1 MANKKTRQAL
11 GRGLSSLIPVLDGGD
26 ISDTDVLDVDIES
39 IMPNPFQPR
48 KDFNSE
54 DIGSLAESI
63 KSQGLLQP
71 VVLRKRAGRYEI
83 ISGERRLRA
92 MKHIGEK
99 RIPAIIKEKITES
112 KMLEMALVENIQRE
126 DLNDIELAK
135 SFQRLLFDCGLSH
148 KDLSE
153 HIGKSRSAITNTLRL
168 LKLPEQIKDL
178 VREGKISPGHA
189 RALLSIKDRRA
200 QLALAKK
207 IVSQELS
214 VREIENITQAK
225 VKGEKAKA
233 KGGVASYRTKAGK
246 PTDPDIKHQEDQLR
260 YLFGT
265 DVKIKTGSGYKGKL
279 EIHYYSKEDL
289 NRILNIMR
297 S

>member
-11 GRGLSSLIPVLDGGD
+11 GRGLSSLIPVLDGEK
-26 ISDTDVLDVDIES
+26 ISDTDILDVDIDE

-48 KDFNSE
+48 KDFNRE
-54 DIGSLAESI
+54 EIGSLADSI

-99 RIPAIIKEKITES
+99 SIPAIIKEKIS
-112 KMLEMALVENIQRE
+112 DGKMLEMALVENIQRE

-135 SFQRLLFDCGLSH
+135 SYQRLLFECGLSH

-168 LKLPEQIKDL
+168 LKLPEKIQTL
-178 VREGKISPGHA
+178 TREGKISSGHA
-189 RALLSIKDRRA
+189 RALLAIKDRQA
-200 QLALAKK
+200 QYALVKK
-207 IVSQELS
+207 IITKGLT
-214 VREIENITQAK
+214 VRDIENLTQ
-225 VKGEKAKA
+225 VKIKRGKTKAKA
-233 KGGVASYRTKAGK
+233 RKH
-246 PTDPDIKHQEDQLR
+246 TDPDIQHQEDQLR

-265 DVKIKTGSGYKGKL
+265 DVKIKIGRGYKGRI
-279 EIHYYSKEDL
+279 EIQYYSREDL
-289 NRILNIMR
+289 NRILNIMPM
-297 S
+297 

>member
-11 GRGLSSLIPVLDGGD
+11 GRGLSSLIPVLDGEK
-26 ISDTDVLDVDIES
+26 ISDTDILDVDIDE

-48 KDFNSE
+48 KDFNRE
-54 DIGSLAESI
+54 EIESLADSI

-99 RIPAIIKEKITES
+99 SIPAIIKEKIS
-112 KMLEMALVENIQRE
+112 DGKMLEMALVENIQRE

-135 SFQRLLFDCGLSH
+135 SYQRLLFECGLSH

-168 LKLPEQIKDL
+168 LKLPEKIQTL
-178 VREGKISPGHA
+178 TREGKISSGHA
-189 RALLSIKDRRA
+189 RALLAIKDKQA
-200 QLALAKK
+200 QYALVKK
-207 IVSQELS
+207 IISKGLT
-214 VREIENITQAK
+214 VRDIENLTQ
-225 VKGEKAKA
+225 VKIKRGKTKAK
-233 KGGVASYRTKAGK
+233 TGK
-246 PTDPDIKHQEDQLR
+246 HTDPDIQHQEDQLR

-265 DVKIKTGSGYKGKL
+265 DVKIKTGRGYKGRI
-279 EIHYYSKEDL
+279 EIQYYSREDL
-289 NRILNIMR
+289 NRILNIMPM
-297 S
+297 

>member
-11 GRGLSSLIPVLDGGD
+11 GRGLSSLIPVLDGEK
-26 ISDTDVLDVDIES
+26 ISDTDILDVAIDE

-48 KDFNSE
+48 KDFNRE
-54 DIGSLAESI
+54 EIESLADSI

-99 RIPAIIKEKITES
+99 SIPAIVKEKIS
-112 KMLEMALVENIQRE
+112 DGKMLEMALVENIQRE

-135 SFQRLLFDCGLSH
+135 SYQRLLFECGLSH

-168 LKLPEQIKDL
+168 LKLPEKIQTL
-178 VREGKISPGHA
+178 TREGKISSGHA
-189 RALLSIKDRRA
+189 RALFGDKRQA
-200 QLALAKK
+200 GTVCTCK
-207 IVSQELS
+207 
-214 VREIENITQAK
+214 ENYF
-225 VKGEKAKA
+225 KGVDS
-233 KGGVASYRTKAGK
+233 KG
-246 PTDPDIKHQEDQLR
+246 H
-260 YLFGT
+260 
-265 DVKIKTGSGYKGKL
+265 
-279 EIHYYSKEDL
+279 
-289 NRILNIMR
+289 
-297 S
+297 

>member
-11 GRGLSSLIPVLDGGD
+11 GRGLSSLIPVLDGEK
-26 ISDTDVLDVDIES
+26 ISDTDILDVDIDE

-48 KDFNSE
+48 KDFNRE
-54 DIGSLAESI
+54 EIESLADSI

-99 RIPAIIKEKITES
+99 SIPAIVKEKIS
-112 KMLEMALVENIQRE
+112 DGKMLEMALVENIQRE
-126 DLNDIELAK
+126 DLNDIEVAK
-135 SFQRLLFDCGLSH
+135 SYQRLLFECGLSH

-168 LKLPEQIKDL
+168 LKLPEKIQTL
-178 VREGKISPGHA
+178 TREGKISSGHA
-189 RALLSIKDRRA
+189 RALLAIKDKQA
-200 QLALAKK
+200 QYALVKK
-207 IVSQELS
+207 IISKGLT
-214 VREIENITQAK
+214 VRDIENLTQ
-225 VKGEKAKA
+225 VKIKRGKTKAKA
-233 KGGVASYRTKAGK
+233 GK
-246 PTDPDIKHQEDQLR
+246 HTDPDIQHQEDQLR

-265 DVKIKTGSGYKGKL
+265 DVKIKNGRGYKGRI
-279 EIHYYSKEDL
+279 EIQYYSREDF
-289 NRILNIMR
+289 NRILNIMPM
-297 S
+297 

>member
-11 GRGLSSLIPVLDGGD
+11 GRGLSSLIPVLDGEK
-26 ISDTDVLDVDIES
+26 ISDTDILDVDIDE

-48 KDFNSE
+48 KDFNRE
-54 DIGSLAESI
+54 EIESLADSI

-99 RIPAIIKEKITES
+99 SIPAIVKEKIS
-112 KMLEMALVENIQRE
+112 DGKMLEMALVENIQRE

-135 SFQRLLFDCGLSH
+135 SYQRLLFECGLSH

-168 LKLPEQIKDL
+168 LKLPEKIQTL
-178 VREGKISPGHA
+178 TREGKISSGHA
-189 RALLSIKDRRA
+189 RALLAIKDKQARY
-200 QLALAKK
+200 ALVKK
-207 IVSQELS
+207 IISKGLT
-214 VREIENITQAK
+214 VRDIENLTQ
-225 VKGEKAKA
+225 VKIKRGKTKAKA
-233 KGGVASYRTKAGK
+233 GK
-246 PTDPDIKHQEDQLR
+246 HTDPDIQHQEDQLQ

-265 DVKIKTGSGYKGKL
+265 DVKIKTGRGYKGRI
-279 EIHYYSKEDL
+279 EIQYYSREDL
-289 NRILNIMR
+289 NRILNIMPM
-297 S
+297 

>member
-11 GRGLSSLIPVLDGGD
+11 GRGLSSLIPVLDGEK
-26 ISDTDVLDVDIES
+26 ISDTDILDVDIDE

-48 KDFNSE
+48 KDFNTE
-54 DIGSLAESI
+54 EIGSLADSI

-99 RIPAIIKEKITES
+99 SIPAIIKEKIS
-112 KMLEMALVENIQRE
+112 DGKMLEMALVENIQRE

-135 SFQRLLFDCGLSH
+135 SYQRLLFECGLSH

-168 LKLPEQIKDL
+168 LKLPEKIQTL
-178 VREGKISPGHA
+178 AREGKISSGHA
-189 RALLSIKDRRA
+189 RALLAIKDKQA
-200 QLALAKK
+200 QYALAKK
-207 IVSQELS
+207 IVSKGLT
-214 VREIENITQAK
+214 VRDIENLTQ
-225 VKGEKAKA
+225 VKIKRGKTKAKA
-233 KGGVASYRTKAGK
+233 GK
-246 PTDPDIKHQEDQLR
+246 HSDPDVQHQEDQLR

-265 DVKIKTGSGYKGKL
+265 DVKIKIGRGYKGRI
-279 EIHYYSKEDL
+279 EILYYSREDL
-289 NRILNIMR
+289 NRILNIMPM
-297 S
+297 

>member
-11 GRGLSSLIPVLDGGD
+11 GRGLSSLIPVLDGEK
-26 ISDTDVLDVDIES
+26 ISDTDILDVAIDE

-48 KDFNSE
+48 KDFNRE
-54 DIGSLAESI
+54 EIESLADSI

-99 RIPAIIKEKITES
+99 SIPAIVKEKIS
-112 KMLEMALVENIQRE
+112 DGKMLEMALVENIQRE

-135 SFQRLLFDCGLSH
+135 SYQRLLFECGLSH

-168 LKLPEQIKDL
+168 LKLPEKIQTL
-178 VREGKISPGHA
+178 TREGKISSGHA
-189 RALLSIKDRRA
+189 RALLAIKDKQA
-200 QLALAKK
+200 QYALVKK
-207 IVSQELS
+207 IISKGLT
-214 VREIENITQAK
+214 VRDIENLTQ
-225 VKGEKAKA
+225 VKIKRGKTKAKA
-233 KGGVASYRTKAGK
+233 GK
-246 PTDPDIKHQEDQLR
+246 HTDPDIQHQEDQLR

-265 DVKIKTGSGYKGKL
+265 DVKIKIGRGYKGRI
-279 EIHYYSKEDL
+279 EIQYYSREDL
-289 NRILNIMR
+289 NRILNIMPM
-297 S
+297 

>member
-11 GRGLSSLIPVLDGGD
+11 GRGLSSLIPVLDGEK
-26 ISDTDVLDVDIES
+26 ISDTDILDVAIDE

-48 KDFNSE
+48 KDFNRE
-54 DIGSLAESI
+54 EIESLADSI

-99 RIPAIIKEKITES
+99 SIPAIIKEKIS
-112 KMLEMALVENIQRE
+112 DGKMLEMALVENIQRE

-135 SFQRLLFDCGLSH
+135 SYQRLLFECGLSH

-168 LKLPEQIKDL
+168 LKLPEKIQTL
-178 VREGKISPGHA
+178 TREGKISSGHA
-189 RALLSIKDRRA
+189 RALLAIKDKQA
-200 QLALAKK
+200 QYALVKK
-207 IVSQELS
+207 IISKGLT
-214 VREIENITQAK
+214 VRDIENLTQ
-225 VKGEKAKA
+225 VKIKRGKTKAKA
-233 KGGVASYRTKAGK
+233 GK
-246 PTDPDIKHQEDQLR
+246 HTDPDIQHQEDQLR

-265 DVKIKTGSGYKGKL
+265 DVKIKTGRGYKGRI
-279 EIHYYSKEDL
+279 EIQYYSREDL
-289 NRILNIMR
+289 NRILNIMPM
-297 S
+297 

>member
-11 GRGLSSLIPVLDGGD
+11 GRGLSSLIPVLDD
-26 ISDTDVLDVDIES
+26 EKISDTDILDVDIDE

-48 KDFNSE
+48 KDFNTE
-54 DIGSLAESI
+54 EIGSLADSI

-99 RIPAIIKEKITES
+99 SIPAIIKEKIS
-112 KMLEMALVENIQRE
+112 DGKMLEMALVENIQRE

-135 SFQRLLFDCGLSH
+135 SYKRLLFECGLSH

-168 LKLPEQIKDL
+168 LKLPEKIQTL
-178 VREGKISPGHA
+178 TREGKISSGHA
-189 RALLSIKDRRA
+189 RALLAIRDKQA
-200 QLALAKK
+200 QYAFAKK
-207 IVSQELS
+207 IVSKGLT
-214 VREIENITQAK
+214 VRDIENLTQ
-225 VKGEKAKA
+225 VKIKRGKTKAKA
-233 KGGVASYRTKAGK
+233 GK
-246 PTDPDIKHQEDQLR
+246 HTDPDMQHQEDQLR

-265 DVKIKTGSGYKGKL
+265 DVKIKIGRGYKGRI
-279 EIHYYSKEDL
+279 EIQYYSREDL
-289 NRILNIMR
+289 NRILSIMPM
-297 S
+297 

>member
-11 GRGLSSLIPVLDGGD
+11 GRGLSSLIPVLDGEK
-26 ISDTDVLDVDIES
+26 ISDTDILDVDIDE

-48 KDFNSE
+48 KDFNRE
-54 DIGSLAESI
+54 EIESLVDSI

-99 RIPAIIKEKITES
+99 SIPAIVKEKIS
-112 KMLEMALVENIQRE
+112 DGKMLEMALVENIQRE

-135 SFQRLLFDCGLSH
+135 SYQRLLFECGLSH

-168 LKLPEQIKDL
+168 LKLPEKIQTL
-178 VREGKISPGHA
+178 TREGKISSGHA
-189 RALLSIKDRRA
+189 RALLEIKDKQA
-200 QLALAKK
+200 QYALVKK
-207 IVSQELS
+207 IISKGLT
-214 VREIENITQAK
+214 VRDIENLTQ
-225 VKGEKAKA
+225 VKIKRGKTKAKA
-233 KGGVASYRTKAGK
+233 GK
-246 PTDPDIKHQEDQLR
+246 HTDPDIQHQEDQLR

-265 DVKIKTGSGYKGKL
+265 DVKIKTGRGYKGRI
-279 EIHYYSKEDL
+279 EIQYYSREDL
-289 NRILNIMR
+289 NRILNIMPM
-297 S
+297 

>member
-11 GRGLSSLIPVLDGGD
+11 GRGLSSLIPVLDGEK
-26 ISDTDVLDVDIES
+26 ISDTDILDVAIDE

-48 KDFNSE
+48 KDFNRE
-54 DIGSLAESI
+54 EIESLADSI

-99 RIPAIIKEKITES
+99 SIPAIVKEKIS
-112 KMLEMALVENIQRE
+112 DGKMLEMALVENIQRE

-135 SFQRLLFDCGLSH
+135 SYQRLLFECGLSH

-168 LKLPEQIKDL
+168 LKLPEKIQTL
-178 VREGKISPGHA
+178 TREGKISSGHA
-189 RALLSIKDRRA
+189 RALLAIKDKQA
-200 QLALAKK
+200 QYALVKK
-207 IVSQELS
+207 IISKGLT
-214 VREIENITQAK
+214 VRDIENLTQ
-225 VKGEKAKA
+225 VKIKRGKT
-233 KGGVASYRTKAGK
+233 KGKAGK
-246 PTDPDIKHQEDQLR
+246 HTDPDIQHQEDQLR

-265 DVKIKTGSGYKGKL
+265 DVKIKTGRGYKGRI
-279 EIHYYSKEDL
+279 EIQYYSREDL
-289 NRILNIMR
+289 NRILNIMPM
-297 S
+297 